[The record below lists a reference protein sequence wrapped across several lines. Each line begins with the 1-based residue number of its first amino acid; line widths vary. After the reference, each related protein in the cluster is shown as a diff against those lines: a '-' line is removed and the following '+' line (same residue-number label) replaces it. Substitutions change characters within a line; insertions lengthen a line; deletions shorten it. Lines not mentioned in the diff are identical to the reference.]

1 MASRIFP
8 ASVST
13 LSIFASFSSLLLL
26 LAPAHRAPVSADPSD
41 SLHAPP
47 IPVQAPAEPQ
57 PERSAID
64 RRHRMDAVRN
74 WGYWLSSFG
83 IAGVAVAPHDLLVI
97 DSEISA
103 DRTFER
109 EI

>member
-1 MASRIFP
+1 
-8 ASVST
+8 
-13 LSIFASFSSLLLL
+13 
-26 LAPAHRAPVSADPSD
+26 
-41 SLHAPP
+41 
-47 IPVQAPAEPQ
+47 
-57 PERSAID
+57 
-64 RRHRMDAVRN
+64 MDAVRN

-109 EI
+109 EITPADLLANSLDNAFAGEDRVDVP